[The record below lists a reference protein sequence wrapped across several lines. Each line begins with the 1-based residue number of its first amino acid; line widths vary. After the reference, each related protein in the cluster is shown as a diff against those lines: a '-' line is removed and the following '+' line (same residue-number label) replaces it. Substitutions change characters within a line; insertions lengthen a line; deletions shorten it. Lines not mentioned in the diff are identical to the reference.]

1 MTNLSKVKEININEI
16 FKSNAEVRN
25 WLIENQKELE
35 EAIHTEFSTL
45 CYPAGI
51 LEEARPDV
59 YAEEN
64 MTYNKVE
71 VLINLNE
78 TTDEDFKK
86 FLAIAAG
93 NNVKKAVWIV
103 TGLDDKTRCIL
114 DWLNEKTEY
123 KTQFIILKVSAY
135 QIENS
140 LPAINLVRI

>member
-16 FKSNAEVRN
+16 FKINADVRN
-25 WLIENQKELE
+25 WLIENPKELE
-35 EAIHTEFSTL
+35 EAIHAELVNVCHPS
-45 CYPAGI
+45 GI
-51 LEEARPDV
+51 PEEARPDV

-64 MTYNKVE
+64 MTYNKVA

-78 TTDEDFKK
+78 NTDEDFKR
-86 FLAIAAG
+86 FMAIAAG

-114 DWLNEKTEY
+114 DWLNERTEH
-123 KTQFIILKVSAY
+123 KTQFIVLKLSAY
-135 QIENS
+135 KIENS